1 MGRRKREK
9 MIKGGSKEA
18 EEQVSKG
25 ARARGAERDEEGR
38 QSP

>member
-1 MGRRKREK
+1 

-25 ARARGAERDEEGR
+25 ARARGAQKRDEEGR